1 MPSTDTL
8 LARRP
13 APAVGAAGRKQRE
26 LLEQAVALLRAKELA
41 AAEQLLNQVLQ
52 RFPGQ
57 PDALHFLGVLKH
69 AQGDSTAAVGLIR
82 RAIAA
87 MPGEPGPWNNLG
99 NVLVETQQFD
109 EAETAF
115 RQALRIQPEHGD
127 ALNNLAT
134 ICSKRGD
141 HAEAEA
147 LCRRAIVA
155 RPDFGQAWYN
165 LSVALLGQ
173 KRITEGLEAN
183 SRAILLWPKHLQARD
198 AVARALVHLGRLEDA
213 ATLYRE
219 WLAVDPD
226 NPVIRHHLAA
236 CSGAAVPARASDAY
250 VARTFDA
257 FAASFDANL
266 SALGYRAP
274 ALVAGLLHELLPAT
288 GRALAV
294 LDLGCGTGLCGPL
307 VRDRARHLSG
317 CDLSAG
323 MLEKARRRQVYD
335 ALHQAELVAHLNAH
349 KQSFDALVCADTLCY
364 FGDLAEALGAAA
376 GALRR
381 GGVLVFT
388 VESLADG
395 HQAGFA
401 LLPHG
406 RYAHHAD
413 HLRQALRQGGL
424 LLREMRQEVLRQEA
438 GRPVVGWL
446 VGAARPEEDRSC
458 AAT

>member
-1 MPSTDTL
+1 MPSIE
-8 LARRP
+8 AAIAGKP
-13 APAVGAAGRKQRE
+13 SAASGAARLKQRE
-26 LLEQAVALLRAKELA
+26 LLEQAVALLRDKQLA
-41 AAEQLLNQVLQ
+41 DAQRLLKQILK
-52 RFPGQ
+52 RWPGQ
-57 PDALHFLGVLKH
+57 GDALHFLGVLKH
-69 AQGDSTAAVGLIR
+69 HVGDSDAAVSLIR
-82 RAIAA
+82 QAIEALP
-87 MPGEPGPWNNLG
+87 MEPGPWNNLG

-109 EAETAF
+109 EAEVAY
-115 RQALRIQPEHGD
+115 RQALRLQPELGD

-134 ICSKRGD
+134 ICSKRGE
-141 HAEAEA
+141 HAEAEVM
-147 LCRRAIVA
+147 CRRAIAA

-173 KRITEGLEAN
+173 KRIAEGLEAN

-198 AVARALVHLGRLEDA
+198 AVARALVHLGRLDDA
-213 ATLYRE
+213 AALYRE

-236 CSGAAVPARASDAY
+236 CSGGAAPARASDAY

-274 ALVAGLLHELLPAT
+274 DLVAGLLQELLPAPS
-288 GRALAV
+288 RCLDV

-307 VRDRARHLSG
+307 VRGWARRLSG

-323 MLEKARRRQVYD
+323 MLDKARRRQVYD
-335 ALHQAELVAHLNAH
+335 TLHQAELVAHLLAH
-349 KQSFDALVCADTLCY
+349 PSAFDVLVCADTLCY
-364 FGDLAEALGAAA
+364 FGDLTDAAGAAA
-376 GALRR
+376 KALRH

-388 VESLADG
+388 VEALAEERD
-395 HQAGFA
+395 AAFA

-413 HLRQALRQGGL
+413 HLRRSLQQAGL
-424 LLREMRQEVLRQEA
+424 HLQVLRQEVLRHEA
-438 GRPVVGWL
+438 GRPVAGWL
-446 VGAARPEEDRSC
+446 VGARRTVESSTCTAH
-458 AAT
+458 